1 MAEGAVHRIA
11 VGIGAGAV
19 AGVAGSLA
27 MVLFNHL
34 LGGTGLGHPDEGRHG
49 QEHRLRAQPNDTDGT
64 IADEPSTMKA
74 AAAGARVLTGRDLG
88 RRQRQAWAPVV
99 HHAFGGTI
107 GAVYGLLAGVLPW
120 VTAGR
125 GVVFGAAVWLGAAE
139 VGIPLAGLSRAPR
152 EYPPS
157 RHAASLATHLV
168 FGAVLEACRRGI
180 ARR

>member
-1 MAEGAVHRIA
+1 MHRIA
-11 VGIGAGAV
+11 VGIAAGAV
-19 AGVAGSLA
+19 GGVTGSLA

-34 LGGTGLGHPDEGRHG
+34 LGSTGFGHPDEGQHG
-49 QEHRLRAQPNDTDGT
+49 QEHRLRAQPNDKDGT
-64 IADEPSTMKA
+64 IADEPSTMQA
-74 AAAGARVLTGRDLG
+74 AAAGARALTGRDLG
-88 RRQRQAWAPVV
+88 PWQRRAWAPVV

-107 GAVYGLLAGVLPW
+107 GAVYGGLAGILPW
-120 VTAGR
+120 MTAGR

-157 RHAASLATHLV
+157 RHAASLGTHLV
-168 FGAVLEACRRGI
+168 FGAVVEACRRGI